1 LAEIGRSGELI
12 EVRVGR
18 RERQALAQ
26 ILERLE
32 PMLED
37 SRWTKSRAYEDDAE
51 EEEFQ
56 RLVGS
61 DLEQARAGD
70 MAAVRSALDADR
82 PIRLDV
88 EETWRWLRALNF
100 LRLALAERL
109 GIEEDGWE
117 DRYSPREHRRPPLA
131 TLHLLSWVQEEL
143 VEALATA

>member
-1 LAEIGRSGELI
+1 MAEIRRSGELI

-18 RERQALAQ
+18 RERQALAK

-32 PMLED
+32 PMLEE
-37 SRWTKSRAYEDDAE
+37 SRWTNSRAYEDDAE

-61 DLEQARAGD
+61 DLEQARAD
-70 MAAVRSALDADR
+70 DLAVVRSALEADV

-88 EETWRWLRALNF
+88 EQTWRWLRSLNF

-117 DRYSPREHRRPPLA
+117 EKYSPREHRRPPLA

-143 VEALATA
+143 VEALASG